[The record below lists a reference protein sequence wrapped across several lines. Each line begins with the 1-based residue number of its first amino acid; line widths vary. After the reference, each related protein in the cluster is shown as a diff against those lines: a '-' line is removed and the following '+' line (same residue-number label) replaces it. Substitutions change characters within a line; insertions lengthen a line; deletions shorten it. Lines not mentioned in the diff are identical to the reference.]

1 MSSPPDSPRTR
12 RLSRARARA
21 TSPNSVGGSAY
32 VPPGLDTI
40 GSDLGSSSLGGVSS
54 LDHTNGNAG
63 GIVEGGGI
71 GGRSGNMNI
80 VGIGDRGGNDRDR
93 PDVSGVQAGG
103 HNVNSFPPED
113 FVTQPLKPKKGLTGK
128 ISTLFRNRESS
139 RERRGL
145 ASKGSFASNS
155 TAASKNNKN
164 TPTNRLPPGL
174 VGGGAK
180 KKSGANKKNTSG
192 KDDDDRSVGN
202 VSVGSH
208 ASRTSKRI
216 MYSSYNDDEDSDDSY
231 ESRVSR
237 ASRTSRDGDDHGD
250 DADEETSQIGDDE
263 PKTILRYRGFSTSIS
278 SLFLDEPLVCASMGC
293 FGLILSNRTEYLL
306 QLRNERRGTIS
317 PKRGADR
324 KRLPSRIVAYGL
336 IMTILGMFMTF
347 IVWGFGTGN
356 GIAEGYVNGI
366 DYNGN
371 KNGNDDYYNNNG
383 NNNNDQAA
391 DWENGEWDDY
401 LQRDDDT
408 YNNNQDD
415 NADGYNGNNNADG
428 YNGNNN
434 ANGYNGNNNANGYN
448 GNNNNYNNG
457 YSGTNYN
464 TDDAAAAADDY
475 YAADDD
481 GNANNDDAAN
491 NNNDYAAN
499 SNDDA
504 AAAADDYYTDDDGNR
519 VRHLEVD
526 DKGRVHKTRGVF
538 KLRDYQQGLWD
549 PIFGFIRDE
558 WYRDQDESQVAEKS
572 GQRHRLQQNSASGYS
587 GYAVN
592 SGSNSSGSASES
604 GSDDF
609 YNEVEEVM
617 RQRGLAANIRV
628 GLLFAFLLF
637 LGILGRRRRMRTR
650 FYLVRARAQEDHL
663 YYASANVGSVRRV
676 ANDDSREDQYE
687 GACSHTLCGCY
698 PVDEVELGE
707 ESHEEVE
714 VTDSGI
720 FKRKKK
726 RYHEDSTARIF
737 NCLMATCC
745 GMACKCWFQCLSV
758 CALAQ
763 EAREIRLL
771 LPPRYQRVDYITH
784 QPFHEYQKAVNDL
797 RRGWLG
803 KTRGKGGIM
812 PHFNALSR
820 LARYILALF
829 TFSLV
834 AITATLLFNPMAAF
848 SWQDAVVLA
857 ATFLQSFLVLF
868 IVHWI
873 FHKSDLSLDA
883 VIKFFAAGFLI
894 AVPTAFFFEGL
905 LVNVILIGA
914 WSMYELSA
922 AIAGDVF
929 IDWVFDHWRLI
940 WILGELVNAYI
951 VAAVTEEVCK
961 YYTFRCV
968 EHPDLIFLT
977 GLNRTVQDDAA
988 VDGGLVKYP
997 FASHQVQELNRDNS
1011 FDNISTMSHRSTK
1024 SGRSRRS
1031 RRKEKD
1037 ETLIARTGTRDDEFE
1052 EDDADVRTYTQKAM
1066 AITTGMIGV
1075 AVGLAC
1081 AENFMYVFLLGGA
1094 SGAHAADD
1102 EYHDR
1107 EDVMEEWIV
1116 LFFRS
1121 IFPIHALA
1129 AAMQSINMI
1138 RKFVESSE
1146 DSGHRIGAGRII
1158 LPAVIIHGSFDAVLM
1173 GINVFVETAWDQ
1185 YLADN
1190 DGNMPDEPPYNAFIV
1205 NLVAWVSI
1213 TVIMLSGF
1221 LWYYRE
1227 NRAQRQRLIVL
1238 EEKEKANSDGT
1249 QGSYA
1254 PKKELELV

>member
-1 MSSPPDSPRTR
+1 MSSAPDSPRTR

-21 TSPNSVGGSAY
+21 TSPDSIGAGGAY
-32 VPPGLDTI
+32 VPPGLDTGI
-40 GSDLGSSSLGGVSS
+40 G
-54 LDHTNGNAG
+54 LDHTIGNGG
-63 GIVEGGGI
+63 GGGGVVDVGGGI
-71 GGRSGNMNI
+71 GGGGMNI
-80 VGIGDRGGNDRDR
+80 VGIGGGGGHDRDR
-93 PDVSGVQAGG
+93 PDVSGGIQAG
-103 HNVNSFPPED
+103 HPNSFPPED

-145 ASKGSFASNS
+145 GSKGSSTSNS
-155 TAASKNNKN
+155 AAAPKNKN
-164 TPTNRLPPGL
+164 KTSTTNRLPPGL
-174 VGGGAK
+174 VG
-180 KKSGANKKNTSG
+180 ANKKSTNA

-231 ESRVSR
+231 ESRISR
-237 ASRTSRDGDDHGD
+237 ASRTSKDGTDDAD
-250 DADEETSQIGDDE
+250 DADEETSQHGDDE
-263 PKTILRYRGFSTSIS
+263 QKTILRYRGFSTSIS

-336 IMTILGMFMTF
+336 IMTILGMFITF

-356 GIAEGYVNGI
+356 GIAEGYANGI

-371 KNGNDDYYNNNG
+371 NNDDYNNNNG
-383 NNNNDQAA
+383 DNNNDQME

-408 YNNNQDD
+408 YKNNEND
-415 NADGYNGNNNADG
+415 ADG

-434 ANGYNGNNNANGYN
+434 ANGYNGNNANGYN
-448 GNNNNYNNG
+448 GNNYNNG

-464 TDDAAAAADDY
+464 TDDAANTNDDATANYYNTDDAANTNDDATAAADDY
-475 YAADDD
+475 YT
-481 GNANNDDAAN
+481 
-491 NNNDYAAN
+491 
-499 SNDDA
+499 
-504 AAAADDYYTDDDGNR
+504 TDDDGNR

-526 DKGRVHKTRGVF
+526 DKRRVHKTRGVF

-549 PIFGFIRDE
+549 PIWEFVRDE
-558 WYRDQDESQVAEKS
+558 WNRDQDESQVAEKS
-572 GQRHRLQQNSASGYS
+572 GQRHRREEDSASGYS
-587 GYAVN
+587 GYAAN
-592 SGSNSSGSASES
+592 SGSNSSGSNSSGSTSEND
-604 GSDDF
+604 SDDF
-609 YNEVEEVM
+609 YQEFQEIM
-617 RQRGLAANIRV
+617 RRRGLAANIRV
-628 GLLFAFLLF
+628 GLLVAFLLF

-698 PVDEVELGE
+698 PADELEPGE
-707 ESHEEVE
+707 EAHEEVE

-726 RYHEDSTARIF
+726 RYHEDSAARVF
-737 NCLMATCC
+737 NFFMATFC

-812 PHFNALSR
+812 PHFDALSR

-834 AITATLLFNPMAAF
+834 TITATLLFNPMAAF

-857 ATFLQSFLVLF
+857 ATFVQSFLVLF

-894 AVPTAFFFEGL
+894 AVPTAFFFEGF
-905 LVNVILIGA
+905 LVNIMLLAV
-914 WSMYELSA
+914 WSIYEFFVV
-922 AIAGDVF
+922 IAGEAF
-929 IDWVFDHWRLI
+929 IDRVFDHWRLF
-940 WILGELVNAYI
+940 WMLGELVNAYI

-968 EHPDLIFLT
+968 EHPDLVFLT
-977 GLNRTVQDDAA
+977 GLDRKVQDEAA

-1011 FDNISTMSHRSTK
+1011 FDNMSTFSHRSTK
-1024 SGRSRRS
+1024 SGRSRRA
-1031 RRKEKD
+1031 RRKEND
-1037 ETLIARTGTRDDEFE
+1037 ETLIAQTGTRDDEFA

-1066 AITTGMIGV
+1066 AITTGMISV

-1102 EYHDR
+1102 AYHDR

-1146 DSGHRIGAGRII
+1146 DGGHRIGAGRII

-1173 GINVFVETAWDQ
+1173 SINVFVETAWDQ
-1185 YLADN
+1185 YLDDN
-1190 DGNMPDEPPYNAFIV
+1190 DQKMPDEPPYNAFLV

-1227 NRAQRQRLIVL
+1227 HRAQRQRLIVL
-1238 EEKEKANSDGT
+1238 EEKEKANSAGA

>member
-21 TSPNSVGGSAY
+21 TSPNSIGDNAY

-40 GSDLGSSSLGGVSS
+40 GSELGSSSLGGVSS
-54 LDHTNGNAG
+54 
-63 GIVEGGGI
+63 GIGVVVDGGGI
-71 GGRSGNMNI
+71 GGRTGGMNI
-80 VGIGDRGGNDRDR
+80 VGIGGNDRDR
-93 PDVSGVQAGG
+93 PDVSGVQAG
-103 HNVNSFPPED
+103 HPNSLPPGD

-128 ISTLFRNRESS
+128 ISTLFRKRESS

-155 TAASKNNKN
+155 TAASKNKN
-164 TPTNRLPPGL
+164 NTTTNRLPPGL
-174 VGGGAK
+174 VGGGG
-180 KKSGANKKNTSG
+180 KSKSAANKKSANSKG
-192 KDDDDRSVGN
+192 DDDDRSVGN

-237 ASRTSRDGDDHGD
+237 ASKTSRDGDDDGD
-250 DADEETSQIGDDE
+250 DADEEKSQAGDDG

-293 FGLILSNRTEYLL
+293 FGLILSNRTEHLL
-306 QLRNERRGTIS
+306 QLRNERRGTIA

-366 DYNGN
+366 DYNGKN
-371 KNGNDDYYNNNG
+371 NGNDDYYNDNNG
-383 NNNNDQAA
+383 DNNNDQA

-401 LQRDDDT
+401 LERDDDT
-408 YNNNQDD
+408 YK
-415 NADGYNGNNNADG
+415 NNNADG

-448 GNNNNYNNG
+448 GNNNNKNYNNG

-464 TDDAAAAADDY
+464 NDDAAAATDDY
-475 YAADDD
+475 SNNNDDAA
-481 GNANNDDAAN
+481 NANNDDAA
-491 NNNDYAAN
+491 AV
-499 SNDDA
+499 
-504 AAAADDYYTDDDGNR
+504 ADDYYTDDDGNR

-526 DKGRVHKTRGVF
+526 DEGRVHKTRGVF

-549 PIFGFIRDE
+549 PVWGFLRDE
-558 WYRDQDESQVAEKS
+558 WNRDQDESQVAEKS

-587 GYAVN
+587 GYTAN
-592 SGSNSSGSASES
+592 SGTNSSGSASES
-604 GSDDF
+604 SSDDF

-617 RQRGLAANIRV
+617 RRRGLAANIRV

-663 YYASANVGSVRRV
+663 YYASADVGSVRRV

-698 PVDEVELGE
+698 PVDEVEPGE
-707 ESHEEVE
+707 EAHEEVE
-714 VTDSGI
+714 VTDAGI

-745 GMACKCWFQCLSV
+745 GMACKCWFQCLSI

-812 PHFNALSR
+812 PHFDALSR

-894 AVPTAFFFEGL
+894 AVPTAFFFEGF
-905 LVNVILIGA
+905 LVNIILIAA

-922 AIAGDVF
+922 AIVGDVF

-977 GLNRTVQDDAA
+977 GLNRNVQDEAA

-1011 FDNISTMSHRSTK
+1011 FDNMSTFSHRSTK

-1031 RRKEKD
+1031 RKKEKD
-1037 ETLIARTGTRDDEFE
+1037 ETLIARTGTMDDEFE

-1238 EEKEKANSDGT
+1238 EEKEKANSESK
-1249 QGSYA
+1249 QKGSYA
-1254 PKKELELV
+1254 NKKELELV